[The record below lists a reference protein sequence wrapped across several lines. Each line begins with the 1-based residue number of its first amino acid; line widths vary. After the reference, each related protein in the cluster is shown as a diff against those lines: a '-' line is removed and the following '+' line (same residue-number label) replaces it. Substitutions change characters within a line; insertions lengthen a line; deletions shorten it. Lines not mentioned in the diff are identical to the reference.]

1 MDIREIME
9 NLNMVIADYA
19 DMYGHWL
26 MQTNPYD
33 WTERYNKLINVAEES
48 MAALEKY
55 ADQVEQH

>member
-1 MDIREIME
+1 
-9 NLNMVIADYA
+9 MVIADYA